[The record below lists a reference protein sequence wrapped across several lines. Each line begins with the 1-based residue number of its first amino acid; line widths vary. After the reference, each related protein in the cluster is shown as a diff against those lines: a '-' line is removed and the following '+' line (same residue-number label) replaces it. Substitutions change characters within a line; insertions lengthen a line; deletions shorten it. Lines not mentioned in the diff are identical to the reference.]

1 MIPRGLAAAIG
12 IISVFFNSGLEKNM
26 HRIQIVFQVC
36 GGMGKYG
43 KTALSM
49 QPALFP
55 MEEGE
60 KLVFPGCVS

>member
-43 KTALSM
+43 KTA
-49 QPALFP
+49 
-55 MEEGE
+55 
-60 KLVFPGCVS
+60 